1 VLDLLR
7 DPDLWPLLTVTGWIE
22 FAIWLVLLA
31 AKAVAFFY
39 ALRHTAP
46 QYVSAGKQTRV
57 IWLVITGLSLAF
69 HLISGP
75 LNFLNVAGTVGSL
88 VFLLDVRPALRQVS
102 GRGGSS
108 SSGPYG
114 GW

>member
-1 VLDLLR
+1 MLDLLSE
-7 DPDLWPLLTVTGWIE
+7 PALWPLLSVTGWIE
-22 FAIWLVLLA
+22 FAIWLVLLV
-31 AKAVAFFY
+31 AKALAFFY

-46 QYVSAGKQTRV
+46 QFVSAGKQTRTL
-57 IWLVITGLSLAF
+57 WLVITGLSLAF
-69 HLISGP
+69 HLITSP

-88 VFLLDVRPALRQVS
+88 VFLLDMRPALRQVS

-108 SSGPYG
+108 SGPYG